1 MHCSSTNTKTIILCF
16 AVVCTRSLSLLKKN
30 SPGQGYS
37 FAVTDGNFLF
47 PRSIVNDYNF
57 TETLLFL
64 LKKFL

>member
-1 MHCSSTNTKTIILCF
+1 MLC
-16 AVVCTRSLSLLKKN
+16 RSLYKIALAFEKN
-30 SPGQGYS
+30 PPGQGYS

-47 PRSIVNDYNF
+47 PRSIVNGYNF